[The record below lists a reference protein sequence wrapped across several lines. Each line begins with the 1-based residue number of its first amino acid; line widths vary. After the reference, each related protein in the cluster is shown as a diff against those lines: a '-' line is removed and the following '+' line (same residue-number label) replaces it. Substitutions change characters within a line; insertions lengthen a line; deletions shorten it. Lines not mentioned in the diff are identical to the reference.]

1 MFNGSL
7 TDMDATEQEEF
18 ILNVTLY
25 LEGKGANVTNVTLED
40 GSIVATATVSQDTDV
55 DAVEESVQEDVEN
68 GLSFGSFEV
77 ESVNVVTTTTTTP
90 EGCIDG
96 VDSINFEQTGQ
107 TLYGQQDNDELGFS
121 IDFSYDG
128 RRLAVGVPSHTN
140 YGYHPPGYGRVEIYD
155 YDDTNWNQLNIIY
168 GEGLGS
174 LFGSSLALND
184 AGIRIVVGSPK
195 ENYDGNENVG
205 SVTVYQ
211 FTDTGFSAQLGQKL
225 YGNLTYSQGHCVAI
239 SGSGHRIATG
249 ALSEDESGLYRVYE
263 LSESQWIQIGQTIVA
278 KTSFSSISMTPDGN
292 TIVVGG
298 TDYTQYGYNYGRARV
313 FTYSEDVWTQ
323 VGQSLFGYGT
333 GLFGIEVDI
342 SSNGSIICVSDPLSD
357 DKAEPTWGGSQDDEA
372 GTVYIYKFNGSAW
385 EQIGSNIVGREALN
399 LAGLVSAKITSN
411 GERVVIASPL
421 YRSNGPV
428 TQGYLAGHLRIFD
441 WNGTDWEET
450 IDITGSCMD
459 DLGSVA
465 SVSSDGS
472 KIAFGAPFNDQNGT
486 NAGNLRV
493 FTDTSIITTTT
504 TAESD
509 TAPKERDIELTRYL
523 IIGITTG
530 VLLIGVVLSCI

>member
-1 MFNGSL
+1 
-7 TDMDATEQEEF
+7 
-18 ILNVTLY
+18 
-25 LEGKGANVTNVTLED
+25 
-40 GSIVATATVSQDTDV
+40 
-55 DAVEESVQEDVEN
+55 
-68 GLSFGSFEV
+68 
-77 ESVNVVTTTTTTP
+77 
-90 EGCIDG
+90 
-96 VDSINFEQTGQ
+96 
-107 TLYGQQDNDELGFS
+107 
-121 IDFSYDG
+121 
-128 RRLAVGVPSHTN
+128 
-140 YGYHPPGYGRVEIYD
+140 
-155 YDDTNWNQLNIIY
+155 
-168 GEGLGS
+168 
-174 LFGSSLALND
+174 
-184 AGIRIVVGSPK
+184 
-195 ENYDGNENVG
+195 
-205 SVTVYQ
+205 
-211 FTDTGFSAQLGQKL
+211 
-225 YGNLTYSQGHCVAI
+225 
-239 SGSGHRIATG
+239 
-249 ALSEDESGLYRVYE
+249 
-263 LSESQWIQIGQTIVA
+263 
-278 KTSFSSISMTPDGN
+278 
-292 TIVVGG
+292 
-298 TDYTQYGYNYGRARV
+298 NYGRARV

-486 NAGNLRV
+486 NAGNLR
-493 FTDTSIITTTT
+493 
-504 TAESD
+504 
-509 TAPKERDIELTRYL
+509 
-523 IIGITTG
+523 
-530 VLLIGVVLSCI
+530 